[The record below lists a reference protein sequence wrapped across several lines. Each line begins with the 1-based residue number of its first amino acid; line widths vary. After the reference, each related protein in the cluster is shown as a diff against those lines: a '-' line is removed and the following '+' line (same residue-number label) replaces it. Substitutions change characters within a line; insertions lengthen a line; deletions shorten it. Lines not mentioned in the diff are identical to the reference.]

1 MDSKEDEDLAPLV
14 TGCPN
19 CATRFRV
26 TEDQLQVAKG
36 QVRCGACL
44 HVFDGT
50 EHLQVDG
57 EALETGL
64 SDVDELLD
72 ELDELDE
79 WDESDEGD
87 EPDPACE
94 SEASS
99 AEFES
104 DEFEGLELIP
114 LGEADPEER
123 DAQTSEAEGESA
135 DKLEGLPD
143 SEARLEA
150 LEQELMADLKGVL
163 ASQASL
169 GAEAT
174 QAVSGAPGESNSP
187 LKEAVDEG
195 ASRPQA
201 ESEEEKSFEWMHASG
216 VEQHIELVVAE
227 PEAPVQPELP
237 SVLLEEE
244 KPGRGLGTWLVV
256 LLAIVALPGQ
266 VLWFQYDD
274 WVKDDTMRPVY
285 VQLCDLLGCELPL
298 RIDVGL
304 IVAKNSVLR
313 DHPDKAGGLIYDALL
328 VNRASYAQPY
338 PFVELTLTTMN
349 GRLVAT
355 RRFRPAEY
363 LGGEAADA
371 RMMQPRTPIHISLA
385 LQDPGEAP
393 LNFRIRFLPTG

>member
-1 MDSKEDEDLAPLV
+1 M
-14 TGCPN
+14 
-19 CATRFRV
+19 
-26 TEDQLQVAKG
+26 
-36 QVRCGACL
+36 
-44 HVFDGT
+44 
-50 EHLQVDG
+50 
-57 EALETGL
+57 
-64 SDVDELLD
+64 
-72 ELDELDE
+72 
-79 WDESDEGD
+79 
-87 EPDPACE
+87 
-94 SEASS
+94 
-99 AEFES
+99 
-104 DEFEGLELIP
+104 
-114 LGEADPEER
+114 
-123 DAQTSEAEGESA
+123 
-135 DKLEGLPD
+135 
-143 SEARLEA
+143 
-150 LEQELMADLKGVL
+150 
-163 ASQASL
+163 
-169 GAEAT
+169 
-174 QAVSGAPGESNSP
+174 
-187 LKEAVDEG
+187 
-195 ASRPQA
+195 
-201 ESEEEKSFEWMHASG
+201 
-216 VEQHIELVVAE
+216 
-227 PEAPVQPELP
+227 
-237 SVLLEEE
+237 LEEE

-266 VLWFQYDD
+266 VLWFQYDY